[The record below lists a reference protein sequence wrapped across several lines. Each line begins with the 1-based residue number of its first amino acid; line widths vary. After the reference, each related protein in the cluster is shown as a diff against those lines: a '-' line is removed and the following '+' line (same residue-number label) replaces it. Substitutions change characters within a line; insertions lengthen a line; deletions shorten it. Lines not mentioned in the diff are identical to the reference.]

1 MMRSFWLRFSAVAGL
16 AWGLAGC
23 ASGPLPPDWQVSAH
37 GAAERAT
44 QADLQGLDRVATA
57 EWRRALA
64 DVSATADPALLARL
78 ELLRCA
84 VRQAALDAWFCTEH
98 EARWP
103 QPGAADGA
111 YRQYLTGQ
119 STSADVEWL
128 PVQHQP
134 VARHLADVAAASS
147 PRAARPEPADL
158 LRRINDPLAR
168 LVAAAA
174 LLRAGQASPE
184 VVSLAI
190 DTASAQG
197 WRRPLHA
204 WLLVAQRLAEQAG
217 DAPAQQAIDARLRA
231 LAGEP

>member
-1 MMRSFWLRFSAVAGL
+1 MMRSPWLGFSTVAVLVCSLVA
-16 AWGLAGC
+16 C

-44 QADLQGLDRVATA
+44 RADLQGLDRVATA

-84 VRQAALDAWFCTEH
+84 VRQAALDAQFCTEH
-98 EARWP
+98 ETRWP
-103 QPGAADGA
+103 QPGVAELA
-111 YRQYLTGQ
+111 YRHYLTGEPAL
-119 STSADVEWL
+119 ADVEWL
-128 PVQHQP
+128 PVLHQP
-134 VARHLADVAAASS
+134 VARLIAATSSSSTAASAE
-147 PRAARPEPADL
+147 PGDLIRP
-158 LRRINDPLAR
+158 IQDPLAR

-174 LLRAGQASPE
+174 LLRAGQASPA

-217 DAPAQQAIDARLRA
+217 DAPAQQAIEARLRA